1 MSISI
6 KKNKEP
12 KLSMPTFTID
22 TILDKKLNQYSIT
35 SLMNKSNFTLFLG
48 RAGSGKTS
56 LMTSFLKTKD
66 LFHRVYFQI
75 FLFMP
80 STSRS
85 SMKDGFFDKALP
97 EEQIFDNVDF
107 EDLQEVY
114 YNCEANKE
122 DEKNS
127 LIIFDDVQ
135 KYLKQNDIQKLLL
148 HIINNRRHLRTSI
161 WICAQNYLTIPKMIR
176 SGLTS
181 LFIFKCSKKE
191 METIHEEQIE
201 LLDKNDFLD
210 VVKNHCFKEPHDF
223 FYLNRETNRLFCNW
237 NEIIFF

>member
-1 MSISI
+1 
-6 KKNKEP
+6 
-12 KLSMPTFTID
+12 MPSFTID
-22 TILDKKLNQYSIT
+22 TILDKKLNQYGFT

-75 FLFMP
+75 FMP
-80 STSRS
+80 STSGS

-97 EEQIFDNVDF
+97 PEQIFDNVDL
-107 EDLQEVY
+107 EDLLEGY
-114 YNCEANKE
+114 YDCEANKE
-122 DEKNS
+122 DEKKS
-127 LIIFDDVQ
+127 LTIFDDVQ

-161 WICAQNYLTIPKMIR
+161 WICAQNYLTIPKMVR

-181 LFIFKCSKKE
+181 FFIFKCSKKME
-191 METIHEEQIE
+191 MIHEEQIE
-201 LLDKNDFLD
+201 LIENREFLD
-210 VVKNHCFKEPHDF
+210 IVKNYCFKEPHDF
-223 FYLNRETNRLFCNW
+223 LYLNRETNRLFCNW
-237 NEIIFF
+237 NEIMFF